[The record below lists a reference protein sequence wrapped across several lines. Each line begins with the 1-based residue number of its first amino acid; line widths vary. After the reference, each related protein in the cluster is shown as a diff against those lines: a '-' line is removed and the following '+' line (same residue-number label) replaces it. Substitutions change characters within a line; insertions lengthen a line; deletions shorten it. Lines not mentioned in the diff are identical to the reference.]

1 MSGQLQLFKKKNNV
15 YNFRC
20 PYCGDSK
27 KDKFKARG
35 YLLEKKG
42 NYNYF
47 CHNCGISK
55 KFTQFLQ
62 DNNGELYQQ
71 YSLEKLKESGVP
83 EVKKEIDTITQPKAF
98 PDYLR
103 SGSPLRTI
111 KKISQLAWDHPAKK
125 YVLDRKIPNESHSK
139 LYYCPRFYNWTNT
152 LIPNKFKDTIKDEP
166 RLIIPFIDENNK
178 LFGYQGRSFQKDN
191 KFRYITIMLDETK
204 PKIFGLESIDV
215 SKKVYV
221 VEGPID
227 SCFVDNC
234 LAMAGSDGQMPY
246 EDVVMVY
253 DNEPRSIE
261 IVKKIEKAISRH
273 YSIVIWPEGIQSKD
287 INDMI
292 MSGMSKADIK
302 LIIEQNTYKDLQAT
316 MALSKWRKC

>member
-1 MSGQLQLFKKKNNV
+1 
-15 YNFRC
+15 
-20 PYCGDSK
+20 
-27 KDKFKARG
+27 
-35 YLLEKKG
+35 
-42 NYNYF
+42 
-47 CHNCGISK
+47 
-55 KFTQFLQ
+55 
-62 DNNGELYQQ
+62 
-71 YSLEKLKESGVP
+71 
-83 EVKKEIDTITQPKAF
+83 
-98 PDYLR
+98 
-103 SGSPLRTI
+103 
-111 KKISQLAWDHPAKK
+111 
-125 YVLDRKIPNESHSK
+125 
-139 LYYCPRFYNWTNT
+139 
-152 LIPNKFKDTIKDEP
+152 
-166 RLIIPFIDENNK
+166 
-178 LFGYQGRSFQKDN
+178 
-191 KFRYITIMLDETK
+191 MLDETK
-204 PKIFGLESIDV
+204 PKIFGLENIDV

-221 VEGPID
+221 VEGPLD

-246 EDVVMVY
+246 DDVVMVY